1 MLVSFH
7 RRLST
12 AAAAASFS
20 VPIGAGSVF
29 RAPLEGVDAKIGLQV
44 IALNAP
50 PVNALSSEVLSA
62 LAAAIRAAE
71 ADKSCRGLV
80 LASASSSTSGLG
92 PLRPFS
98 AGLDIREMAGATEVS
113 FARFWGS
120 VQDVFCAL
128 WPSTLPIVAAIDGS
142 APAGGCWLG
151 LLTDARVLVDTPKA
165 VIGLNEVALGIVA
178 PSWFATP
185 LERVV
190 GTRRAE
196 SMLCEGSLLTPSDAL
211 RAGLVD
217 EVAPAGGAVLSAAAA
232 RATRLALVPA
242 AARAAT
248 KKLLRGPLLAETLGS
263 PELRAA
269 DLQRTWAFFNSKG
282 VQQGLEAYI
291 AALAAR
297 PR

>member
-1 MLVSFH
+1 V
-7 RRLST
+7 
-12 AAAAASFS
+12 AAASFR
-20 VPIGAGSVF
+20 VPVGAGSVF

-80 LASASSSTSGLG
+80 LASASSSTSGQG

-128 WPSTLPIVAAIDGS
+128 WPSTLPIVAAIDGP

-151 LLTDARVLVDTPKA
+151 LLSDARVLVDTPKA
-165 VIGLNEVALGIVA
+165 VMGLNEVALGIVA

-190 GTRRAE
+190 GARRAE
-196 SMLCEGSLLTPSDAL
+196 SMLCEGSLLSPSDAL

-217 EVAPAGGAVLSAAAA
+217 EVAPAGGAVLTAAAA

-248 KKLLRGPLLAETLGS
+248 KRLLRGPLLAETLGS

-269 DLQRTWAFFNSKG
+269 DLQKTWAFFNSKG
-282 VQQGLEAYI
+282 VQRGLDAYI